1 MTDIFIKQHHL
12 TELKKI
18 FKQIVPDAQV
28 WAYGSRVD
36 GTAHDGS
43 DLDLA
48 IVGEGDICA
57 LKSALQESNIPFLVD
72 VVKFDNL
79 PESFKKEIL
88 KKYVVLK
95 GVN

>member
-48 IVGEGDICA
+48 IVG
-57 LKSALQESNIPFLVD
+57 FLVD

-88 KKYVVLK
+88 KKYVIL
-95 GVN
+95 